1 MKRKAFHRSIQP
13 KTAVITV
20 NPHGSVAANGDS
32 PPGRPRSLRLDP
44 CCFAAGDLARSLHAG
59 KRRRAIPK
67 PEGNLQGLKPSQLNA
82 LSRLFNRRFPA
93 EDVYTIEQAREM
105 ALLSRALGRQVGL
118 LIDRKGRVQMVLVGE
133 AGGILIPELPR
144 GRTGQERLR
153 GLRLLHT
160 HLSPDGISQED
171 LMDML
176 FLRLDAVIALS
187 VNPTGDPVQWQAA
200 HLLPSGAAGRP
211 YHLDAPQPWDR
222 TAAQFT
228 ATAEALEEELARR
241 GEDARE
247 ATDAPRALL
256 VSVAAQPKVLQERN
270 LDELAELART
280 AGLTVAGRMA
290 QRVARVNPRLILG
303 KGKVA
308 ELEVLALQGR
318 AGMLVF
324 DGELSPA
331 QLHNLADITERKV
344 IDRTQLI
351 LDIFAQ
357 HAVTRAGKLQVE
369 LAQLRY
375 TQPRLVG
382 KNRAM
387 DRLMGGIGGR
397 GPGET
402 KLETDR
408 RKSRERMA
416 RIRKELDQLRRQRA
430 FTRAR
435 RSRQGIPLAALVGY
449 TNAGKSTLLNRLT
462 RSDVL
467 AENKLFATLDPTTR
481 RLRFP
486 AEREIILAD
495 TVGFIRNLPKELMDA
510 FRATLEELEAAD
522 LLVHV
527 ADASHPDLL
536 QQIAAVETIL
546 AEMELD
552 RVPRLLVLNKWD
564 QLAAPARAELADAF
578 PLALPVS
585 AKSGDGL
592 NYLLEQLETD
602 LLTRN
607 RPPVIPDMPFS
618 LN

>member
-1 MKRKAFHRSIQP
+1 M
-13 KTAVITV
+13 
-20 NPHGSVAANGDS
+20 
-32 PPGRPRSLRLDP
+32 
-44 CCFAAGDLARSLHAG
+44 
-59 KRRRAIPK
+59 
-67 PEGNLQGLKPSQLNA
+67 QGLKPSQLNA
-82 LSRLFNRRFPA
+82 LNRLFNRRFPA
-93 EDVYTIEQAREM
+93 EDVYTIEQAREL

-290 QRVARVNPRLILG
+290 QRVAQVNPRLILG

-435 RSRQGIPLAALVGY
+435 RSRQGISLAALVGY

>member
-1 MKRKAFHRSIQP
+1 MPFTNQTEEKQIE
-13 KTAVITV
+13 
-20 NPHGSVAANGDS
+20 
-32 PPGRPRSLRLDP
+32 
-44 CCFAAGDLARSLHAG
+44 
-59 KRRRAIPK
+59 RA
-67 PEGNLQGLKPSQLNA
+67 
-82 LSRLFNRRFPA
+82 
-93 EDVYTIEQAREM
+93 
-105 ALLSRALGRQVGL
+105 
-118 LIDRKGRVQMVLVGE
+118 VLVGLSCPSFNTDQDADE
-133 AGGILIPELPR
+133 RTMDELRALAETAG
-144 GRTGQERLR
+144 
-153 GLRLLHT
+153 
-160 HLSPDGISQED
+160 
-171 LMDML
+171 
-176 FLRLDAVIALS
+176 
-187 VNPTGDPVQWQAA
+187 
-200 HLLPSGAAGRP
+200 
-211 YHLDAPQPWDR
+211 
-222 TAAQFT
+222 
-228 ATAEALEEELARR
+228 AEAVAMTLQRR
-241 GEDARE
+241 PAPDARTFIGE
-247 ATDAPRALL
+247 GKAEE
-256 VSVAAQPKVLQERN
+256 VKQ
-270 LDELAELART
+270 LAEMNDAS
-280 AGLTVAGRMA
+280 
-290 QRVARVNPRLILG
+290 LIL
-303 KGKVA
+303 
-308 ELEVLALQGR
+308 
-318 AGMLVF
+318 F
-324 DGELSPA
+324 DNELSPS
-331 QLHNLADITERKV
+331 QMSNLEELTGRTV
-344 IDRTQLI
+344 LDRSALI

-357 HAVTRAGKLQVE
+357 HAVSRAGKLQVE

-449 TNAGKSTLLNRLT
+449 TNAGKSTLLNTLT
-462 RSDVL
+462 RSEVL

-495 TVGFIRNLPKELMDA
+495 TVGFIRNLPKELTDA

-536 QQIAAVETIL
+536 QQITAVETIL
-546 AEMELD
+546 ADMELD

-564 QLAAPARAELADAF
+564 QLAVPARAELADAF
-578 PLALPVS
+578 PLALPIS

-592 NYLLEQLETD
+592 APLLERLETD
-602 LLTRN
+602 LLIRTG
-607 RPPVIPDMPFS
+607 PPVIADLPFS

>member
-1 MKRKAFHRSIQP
+1 M
-13 KTAVITV
+13 
-20 NPHGSVAANGDS
+20 
-32 PPGRPRSLRLDP
+32 
-44 CCFAAGDLARSLHAG
+44 
-59 KRRRAIPK
+59 
-67 PEGNLQGLKPSQLNA
+67 QGLKPSQLNA
-82 LSRLFNRRFPA
+82 LNRLFNRRFPA
-93 EDVYTIEQAREM
+93 EDVYTIEQAREL

-133 AGGILIPELPR
+133 AGSILIPELPR

-176 FLRLDAVIALS
+176 FLRLDAVIALN

-200 HLLPSGAAGRP
+200 HLLPSGAAGKP

-247 ATDAPRALL
+247 AADAPRALL
-256 VSVAAQPKVLQERN
+256 VSVAAQPRILQERN

-290 QRVARVNPRLILG
+290 QRVAQVNPRLILG

-467 AENKLFATLDPTTR
+467 VENKLFAPLDPTTR

-536 QQIAAVETIL
+536 QQISAVETIL

-592 NYLLEQLETD
+592 NSLLEQLETD

>member
-1 MKRKAFHRSIQP
+1 M
-13 KTAVITV
+13 
-20 NPHGSVAANGDS
+20 
-32 PPGRPRSLRLDP
+32 
-44 CCFAAGDLARSLHAG
+44 
-59 KRRRAIPK
+59 
-67 PEGNLQGLKPSQLNA
+67 QGLKPSQLNA
-82 LSRLFNRRFPA
+82 LNRLFNRRFPA
-93 EDVYTIEQAREM
+93 EDVYTIDQAREL

-133 AGGILIPELPR
+133 AGSILIPELPR

-200 HLLPSGAAGRP
+200 HLLPSGVAGKP
-211 YHLDAPQPWDR
+211 YHLDVPQPWDR

-256 VSVAAQPKVLQERN
+256 VSVAAQPRILQERN

-280 AGLTVAGRMA
+280 AGLIVAGRMA
-290 QRVARVNPRLILG
+290 QRVAQVNPRLILG

-375 TQPRLVG
+375 TLPRLVG

-564 QLAAPARAELADAF
+564 QLATPARAELADAF

>member
-1 MKRKAFHRSIQP
+1 M
-13 KTAVITV
+13 
-20 NPHGSVAANGDS
+20 
-32 PPGRPRSLRLDP
+32 
-44 CCFAAGDLARSLHAG
+44 
-59 KRRRAIPK
+59 
-67 PEGNLQGLKPSQLNA
+67 QGLKPSQLNA
-82 LSRLFNRRFPA
+82 LNRLFNRRFPA
-93 EDVYTIEQAREM
+93 EDVYTIEQAREL

-133 AGGILIPELPR
+133 AGSILIPELPR

-176 FLRLDAVIALS
+176 FLRLDAVIALN

-200 HLLPSGAAGRP
+200 HLLPSGAAGKP

-222 TAAQFT
+222 TAGQFT

-247 ATDAPRALL
+247 AADAPRALL
-256 VSVAAQPKVLQERN
+256 VSVAAQPRILQERN

-290 QRVARVNPRLILG
+290 QRVAQVNPRLILG

-536 QQIAAVETIL
+536 QQISAVETIL

-592 NYLLEQLETD
+592 NSLLEQLETD

>member
-1 MKRKAFHRSIQP
+1 M
-13 KTAVITV
+13 
-20 NPHGSVAANGDS
+20 
-32 PPGRPRSLRLDP
+32 
-44 CCFAAGDLARSLHAG
+44 
-59 KRRRAIPK
+59 
-67 PEGNLQGLKPSQLNA
+67 QGLKPSQLNA
-82 LSRLFNRRFPA
+82 LNRLFNRRFPA
-93 EDVYTIEQAREM
+93 EDVYTIEQAREL

-133 AGGILIPELPR
+133 AGSILIPELPR

-176 FLRLDAVIALS
+176 FLRLDAVIALN

-200 HLLPSGAAGRP
+200 HLLPSGAAGKP

-247 ATDAPRALL
+247 AADAPRALL
-256 VSVAAQPKVLQERN
+256 VSVAAQPRILQERN

-290 QRVARVNPRLILG
+290 QRVAQVNPRLILG

-536 QQIAAVETIL
+536 QQISAVETIL

-592 NYLLEQLETD
+592 NSLLEQLETD

-607 RPPVIPDMPFS
+607 RPPVIPDIPFS

>member
-1 MKRKAFHRSIQP
+1 M
-13 KTAVITV
+13 
-20 NPHGSVAANGDS
+20 
-32 PPGRPRSLRLDP
+32 
-44 CCFAAGDLARSLHAG
+44 
-59 KRRRAIPK
+59 
-67 PEGNLQGLKPSQLNA
+67 QGLKPSQLAA
-82 LSRLFNRRFPA
+82 LTRLFNRRFPA
-93 EDVYTIEQAREM
+93 EEVYTVDQARELS
-105 ALLSRALGRQVGL
+105 LLSRAVGRQLGL
-118 LIDRKGRVQMVLVGE
+118 LIDRKGRVQMVIVGE
-133 AGGILIPELPR
+133 AGSIMIPELPR
-144 GRTGQERLR
+144 GRSGQERLR

-160 HLSPDGISQED
+160 HLSPGGISQED

-176 FLRLDAVIALS
+176 FLRLDAVVALT
-187 VNPTGDPVQWQAA
+187 VNPVGEPVQWQAA
-200 HLLPSGAAGRP
+200 HLLPNPSGGQP
-211 YHLDAPQPWDR
+211 YHLDTPQPWDR
-222 TAAQFT
+222 TESQFV
-228 ATAEALEEELARR
+228 ATAEALEEELARKA
-241 GEDARE
+241 EDARE
-247 ATDAPRALL
+247 ADDTPRAML
-256 VSVAAQPKVLQERN
+256 VSVGTQPRIIQERN

-280 AGLTVAGRMA
+280 AGLTVAGRMV
-290 QRVARVNPRLILG
+290 QRVAQINPRLIMG

-318 AGMLVF
+318 AGMMVF

-357 HAVTRAGKLQVE
+357 HAVSRAGKLQVE

-382 KNRAM
+382 RNRAM

-408 RKSRERMA
+408 RKIRERMA
-416 RIRKELDQLRRQRA
+416 RIRKELDQLRRQRS

-449 TNAGKSTLLNRLT
+449 TNAGKSTLLNTLT
-462 RSDVL
+462 RSEVL

-486 AEREIILAD
+486 AEKEIIMAD

-522 LLVHV
+522 LLLHV

-536 QQIAAVETIL
+536 QQISAVETIL

-552 RVPRLLVLNKWD
+552 RMPRLMILNKWD
-564 QLAAPARAELADAF
+564 QLEAPARAELADAF
-578 PLALPVS
+578 PHALTIS
-585 AKSGDGL
+585 AKNGEGCKA
-592 NYLLEQLETD
+592 LLEELELLLLRHPASMIATD
-602 LLTRN
+602 APT
-607 RPPVIPDMPFS
+607 I

>member
-1 MKRKAFHRSIQP
+1 M
-13 KTAVITV
+13 
-20 NPHGSVAANGDS
+20 
-32 PPGRPRSLRLDP
+32 
-44 CCFAAGDLARSLHAG
+44 
-59 KRRRAIPK
+59 
-67 PEGNLQGLKPSQLNA
+67 QGLKPSQLAA
-82 LSRLFNRRFPA
+82 LTRLFNRRFPA
-93 EDVYTIEQAREM
+93 EEVYTVDQARELS
-105 ALLSRALGRQVGL
+105 LLSRAVGRQLGL
-118 LIDRKGRVQMVLVGE
+118 LIDRKGRVQMVIVGE
-133 AGGILIPELPR
+133 AGSIMIPELPR
-144 GRTGQERLR
+144 GRSGQERLR

-160 HLSPDGISQED
+160 HLSPGGISQED

-176 FLRLDAVIALS
+176 FLRLDAVVALT
-187 VNPTGDPVQWQAA
+187 VNPVGDPVQWQAA
-200 HLLPSGAAGRP
+200 HLLPNPSGSQP

-222 TAAQFT
+222 TESQFV
-228 ATAEALEEELARR
+228 ATAEALEEELARKA
-241 GEDARE
+241 EDARE
-247 ATDAPRALL
+247 ADDTPRAML
-256 VSVAAQPKVLQERN
+256 VSVGTQPRIIQERN

-280 AGLTVAGRMA
+280 AGLTVAGRMV
-290 QRVARVNPRLILG
+290 QRVAQINPRLIMG

-318 AGMLVF
+318 AGMMVF

-357 HAVTRAGKLQVE
+357 HAVSRAGKLQVE

-408 RKSRERMA
+408 RKIRERMA
-416 RIRKELDQLRRQRA
+416 RIRKELDQLRRQRS

-449 TNAGKSTLLNRLT
+449 TNAGKSTLLNTLT
-462 RSDVL
+462 RSEVL

-486 AEREIILAD
+486 AEKEIIMAD

-522 LLVHV
+522 LLLHV

-536 QQIAAVETIL
+536 QQISAVETIL

-552 RVPRLLVLNKWD
+552 RMPRLMILNKWD
-564 QLAAPARAELADAF
+564 QLEAPARAELADAF
-578 PLALPVS
+578 PHALTIS
-585 AKSGDGL
+585 AKNGEGCKA
-592 NYLLEQLETD
+592 LLEELELLLLRHPASMIATD
-602 LLTRN
+602 APT
-607 RPPVIPDMPFS
+607 V

>member
-1 MKRKAFHRSIQP
+1 M
-13 KTAVITV
+13 
-20 NPHGSVAANGDS
+20 
-32 PPGRPRSLRLDP
+32 
-44 CCFAAGDLARSLHAG
+44 
-59 KRRRAIPK
+59 
-67 PEGNLQGLKPSQLNA
+67 QGLKPSQLNA
-82 LSRLFNRRFPA
+82 LNRLFNRRFPA
-93 EDVYTIEQAREM
+93 ADVYTTEQAREL
-105 ALLSRALGRQVGL
+105 ALLSRALGRQLGL
-118 LIDRKGRVQMVLVGE
+118 LIDRKGRVQMVLVGQ
-133 AGGILIPELPR
+133 AGSILIPELPR

-160 HLSPDGISQED
+160 HLSPDGVSQED

-200 HLLPSGAAGRP
+200 HLLPSGAADKP

-222 TAAQFT
+222 TAAQFA

-247 ATDAPRALL
+247 AMDAPRALL
-256 VSVAAQPKVLQERN
+256 VSVAAQPRVLQERN

-280 AGLTVAGRMA
+280 AGLTVAGRMV
-290 QRVARVNPRLILG
+290 QRVAQVNPRLILG

-318 AGMLVF
+318 AGMLIF

-357 HAVTRAGKLQVE
+357 HAVSRAGKLQVE

-449 TNAGKSTLLNRLT
+449 TNAGKSTLLNTLT
-462 RSDVL
+462 RSEVL

-495 TVGFIRNLPKELMDA
+495 TVGFIRNLPKELTDA

-536 QQIAAVETIL
+536 QQITAVETIL
-546 AEMELD
+546 ADMELD

-564 QLAAPARAELADAF
+564 QLAVPARAELADAF
-578 PLALPVS
+578 PLALPIS

-592 NYLLEQLETD
+592 APLLERLESD
-602 LLTRN
+602 LLIRTG
-607 RPPVIPDMPFS
+607 PPVIADLPFS

>member
-1 MKRKAFHRSIQP
+1 M
-13 KTAVITV
+13 
-20 NPHGSVAANGDS
+20 
-32 PPGRPRSLRLDP
+32 
-44 CCFAAGDLARSLHAG
+44 
-59 KRRRAIPK
+59 
-67 PEGNLQGLKPSQLNA
+67 QGLKPSQLNA
-82 LSRLFNRRFPA
+82 LNRLFNRRFPA
-93 EDVYTIEQAREM
+93 EDVYTIEQAREL

-133 AGGILIPELPR
+133 AGSILIPELPR

-176 FLRLDAVIALS
+176 FLRLDAVIALN

-200 HLLPSGAAGRP
+200 HLLPSGAAGKP

-247 ATDAPRALL
+247 AADAPRALL
-256 VSVAAQPKVLQERN
+256 VSVAAQPRILQERN

-290 QRVARVNPRLILG
+290 QRVAQVNPRLILG

-536 QQIAAVETIL
+536 QQISAVETIL

-592 NYLLEQLETD
+592 NSLLEQLETD

>member
-1 MKRKAFHRSIQP
+1 M
-13 KTAVITV
+13 
-20 NPHGSVAANGDS
+20 
-32 PPGRPRSLRLDP
+32 
-44 CCFAAGDLARSLHAG
+44 
-59 KRRRAIPK
+59 
-67 PEGNLQGLKPSQLNA
+67 QGLKPSQLNA
-82 LSRLFNRRFPA
+82 LNRLFNRRFPA
-93 EDVYTIEQAREM
+93 EDVYTIEQAREL

-133 AGGILIPELPR
+133 AGSILIPELPR

-176 FLRLDAVIALS
+176 FLRLDAVIALN

-200 HLLPSGAAGRP
+200 HLLPSGAAGKP

-228 ATAEALEEELARR
+228 ATVEALEEELARR

-247 ATDAPRALL
+247 AADAPRALL
-256 VSVAAQPKVLQERN
+256 VSVAAQPRILQERN

-280 AGLTVAGRMA
+280 AGLTVAGRLA
-290 QRVARVNPRLILG
+290 QRVAQVNPRLILG

-536 QQIAAVETIL
+536 QQISAVETIL

-592 NYLLEQLETD
+592 NSLLEQLETD

>member
-1 MKRKAFHRSIQP
+1 M
-13 KTAVITV
+13 
-20 NPHGSVAANGDS
+20 
-32 PPGRPRSLRLDP
+32 
-44 CCFAAGDLARSLHAG
+44 
-59 KRRRAIPK
+59 
-67 PEGNLQGLKPSQLNA
+67 QGLKPSQLNA
-82 LSRLFNRRFPA
+82 LNRLFNRRFPA
-93 EDVYTIEQAREM
+93 EDVYTIEQAREL

-133 AGGILIPELPR
+133 AGSILIPELPR

-176 FLRLDAVIALS
+176 FLRLDAVIALN

-200 HLLPSGAAGRP
+200 HLLPSGAAGKP

-247 ATDAPRALL
+247 AADAPRALL
-256 VSVAAQPKVLQERN
+256 VSVAAQPRILQERN

-290 QRVARVNPRLILG
+290 QRVAQVNPRLILG

-495 TVGFIRNLPKELMDA
+495 TVGFIRNLPTELRDA

-536 QQIAAVETIL
+536 QQISAVETIL

-592 NYLLEQLETD
+592 NSLLEQLETD

>member
-1 MKRKAFHRSIQP
+1 M
-13 KTAVITV
+13 
-20 NPHGSVAANGDS
+20 
-32 PPGRPRSLRLDP
+32 
-44 CCFAAGDLARSLHAG
+44 
-59 KRRRAIPK
+59 
-67 PEGNLQGLKPSQLNA
+67 QGLKPSQLAA
-82 LSRLFNRRFPA
+82 LTRLFNRRFPA
-93 EDVYTIEQAREM
+93 AEVYTVDQARELS
-105 ALLSRALGRQVGL
+105 LLSRALGRQVGL
-118 LIDRKGRVQMVLVGE
+118 LIDRKGRVQMVIVGE
-133 AGGILIPELPR
+133 AGSIMIPELPR
-144 GRTGQERLR
+144 GRSGQERLR

-160 HLSPDGISQED
+160 HLNPGGISQED

-176 FLRLDAVIALS
+176 FLRLDAVIALT
-187 VNPTGDPVQWQAA
+187 VNPVGEPVQWQAA
-200 HLLPSGAAGRP
+200 HLLPSPSGGQP
-211 YHLDAPQPWDR
+211 YHLDSPQPWDH
-222 TAAQFT
+222 TESQFV
-228 ATAEALEEELARR
+228 ATAEALEEELARKA
-241 GEDARE
+241 EDARE
-247 ATDAPRALL
+247 ADDTPRAML
-256 VSVAAQPKVLQERN
+256 VSVSTQPRIIQERN

-280 AGLTVAGRMA
+280 AGLTVAGRMV
-290 QRVARVNPRLILG
+290 QRVAQINPRLIMG

-318 AGMLVF
+318 AGMMIF

-357 HAVTRAGKLQVE
+357 HAVSRAGKLQVE

-408 RKSRERMA
+408 RKIRERMA
-416 RIRKELDQLRRQRA
+416 RIRKELDQLRRQRS

-449 TNAGKSTLLNRLT
+449 TNAGKSTLLNTLT
-462 RSDVL
+462 RSEVL

-486 AEREIILAD
+486 AEKEIIMAD
-495 TVGFIRNLPKELMDA
+495 TVGFIRNLPKELFDA

-522 LLVHV
+522 LLLHV

-536 QQIAAVETIL
+536 QQISAVETIL
-546 AEMELD
+546 TEMELD
-552 RVPRLLVLNKWD
+552 RMPRLMILNKWD
-564 QLAAPARAELADAF
+564 QLEAPARAELADAF
-578 PLALPVS
+578 PHALTIS
-585 AKSGDGL
+585 AKKGDGCKTLFEELELLLLRHPASLVATDTPTIL
-592 NYLLEQLETD
+592 N
-602 LLTRN
+602 
-607 RPPVIPDMPFS
+607 
-618 LN
+618 

>member
-1 MKRKAFHRSIQP
+1 M
-13 KTAVITV
+13 
-20 NPHGSVAANGDS
+20 
-32 PPGRPRSLRLDP
+32 
-44 CCFAAGDLARSLHAG
+44 
-59 KRRRAIPK
+59 
-67 PEGNLQGLKPSQLNA
+67 QGLKPSQLNA
-82 LSRLFNRRFPA
+82 LNRLFNRRFPA
-93 EDVYTIEQAREM
+93 EDVYTIEQAREL

-133 AGGILIPELPR
+133 AGSILIPELPR

-176 FLRLDAVIALS
+176 FLRLDAVIALN

-200 HLLPSGAAGRP
+200 HLLPSGAAGKP

-228 ATAEALEEELARR
+228 ATVEALEEELARR

-247 ATDAPRALL
+247 AADAPRALL
-256 VSVAAQPKVLQERN
+256 VSVAAQPRILQERN

-290 QRVARVNPRLILG
+290 QRVAQVNPRLILG

-522 LLVHV
+522 LRVHV

-536 QQIAAVETIL
+536 QQISAVETIL

-592 NYLLEQLETD
+592 NSLLEQLETD